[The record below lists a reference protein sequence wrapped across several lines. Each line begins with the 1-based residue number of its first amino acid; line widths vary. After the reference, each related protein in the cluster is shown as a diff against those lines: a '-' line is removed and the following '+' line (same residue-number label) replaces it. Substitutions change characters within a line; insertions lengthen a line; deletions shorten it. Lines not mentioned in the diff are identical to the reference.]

1 MTDRPDWPRDRR
13 GDRPGAPFG
22 SGSRERPALDG
33 TPPGGAASDGA
44 SPGGPAP
51 DASPQDAPAPD
62 SAPRGWLGRHLS
74 GLPSSRL
81 GAAHLDTVPRVEN
94 VRITGPD
101 LARRETLRKTR
112 RRLRL
117 SVCGFA
123 LLFLTVAGKLTVA
136 TVIKP
141 LKPHTEAAVVLPND
155 ADPAPPPTA
164 VAGLEHR
171 ATIVDRNGQPLAISL
186 SSVALFADPRQ
197 IIDPVEATR
206 RLKQVL
212 PRIDA
217 AAVQRRLSDTN
228 LQFAFVERQIT
239 PREELAV
246 NRLGIPGV
254 DFQPSEVRRYPM
266 GRIVSQVLGGVD
278 VDNHGAAGAE
288 KSFDHRLRTDAKDL
302 RLSIDVR
309 VQAVVRDEL
318 SKAMDQFK
326 AIGAC
331 GIVMDVNTGEVLAMV
346 SLPDYD
352 PNDYKTSTDD
362 EQFNRAITGRYEPG
376 STFKLQTA
384 SMALDGGL
392 VHIWDEF
399 DASHPIRIGRYEITD
414 YEGKHRWLYLPEV
427 IAYSSN
433 LGAAHIAMVVGAE
446 RQQAWLRT
454 MGMFERSPIELPG
467 AIPPQFQPAANWRET
482 TVMTVGFGHGI
493 AIEPL
498 QVVRGTA
505 AVVNGGI
512 LLRPTILAL
521 PPDTNPG
528 TSPATVPGGV
538 RVMQNSTSL
547 IIRKLMRL
555 VVTVGTGTKAE
566 VPGYYVGGKTGTAE
580 KVGGHGYRKHTNVS
594 AFMSVYPM
602 NAPRYAVYMML
613 DEPHGDKSTAGY
625 STGGMVAAPAAG
637 RVIARTAPMLGLL
650 PDLQDAAAINQEL
663 FIPMQPGRGPGAPT
677 VAAPGAAVADAKPM
691 APPGGKQAPA
701 VPARLV
707 SPGGTAAGV
716 TPASRAA
723 HPDPRREAQA
733 APPPAAMQIARP
745 PAKVEINP
753 APPARLLPVS
763 VSMPSAAVS
772 AAAIPPVGTPLA
784 ATSSVA
790 TPSVATSSVA
800 TSSVATSAVAT
811 SSGAVASGTIPSGA
825 APSVA
830 SR

>member
-1 MTDRPDWPRDRR
+1 MTDNIDPHGPRR
-13 GDRPGAPFG
+13 GAPTGDPFG
-22 SGSRERPALDG
+22 ASSGARSGRQ
-33 TPPGGAASDGA
+33 
-44 SPGGPAP
+44 PAP
-51 DASPQDAPAPD
+51 DALAPDALAPDAPAPDAPPPDAPAPD

-74 GLPSSRL
+74 GLPSSRP
-81 GAAHLDTVPRVEN
+81 GAARADTVPRVET
-94 VRITGPD
+94 VRITKPD
-101 LARRETLRKTR
+101 LARREALRKTR

-117 SVCGFA
+117 SVWGFA

-141 LKPHTEAAVVLPND
+141 LLPRAQVAVVVPTA
-155 ADPAPPPTA
+155 ADPLPQPTA
-164 VAGLEHR
+164 VAALEHR
-171 ATIVDRNGQPLAISL
+171 ATIVDRTGQPLAISL
-186 SSVALFADPRQ
+186 PSIALFADPRQ

-217 AAVQRRLSDTN
+217 VAVQRHLSDTS

-246 NRLGIPGV
+246 NRLGVPGV

-278 VDNHGAAGAE
+278 VDNHGAAGVE
-288 KSFDHRLRTDAKDL
+288 KSLDHRLSTDPKDL

-318 SKAMDQFK
+318 SKAMAEFE

-352 PNDYKTSTDD
+352 PNDYKTSTNDA
-362 EQFNRAITGRYEPG
+362 QFNRAITGRYEPG

-384 SMALDGGL
+384 SMALDPGI

-399 DASHPIRIGRYEITD
+399 DASRPIRIGRYEITD

-433 LGAAHIAMVVGAE
+433 LGAAHIAMVVGAV
-446 RQQAWLRT
+446 RQQAWLKA

-467 AIPPQFQPAANWRET
+467 AIPPQYQAAANWRET

-512 LLRPTILAL
+512 LVRPTILAL
-521 PPDTNPG
+521 PPETQ
-528 TSPATVPGGV
+528 SPNTTPGGV
-538 RVMQNSTSL
+538 RVMQESTSL
-547 IIRKLMRL
+547 LMRKLMRL

-580 KVGGHGYRKHTNVS
+580 KVGAHGYRKHTNVS

-613 DEPHGDKSTAGY
+613 DEPHGNKSTAGY

-650 PDLQDAAAINQEL
+650 PDLQDAAAINQVL
-663 FIPMQPGRGPGAPT
+663 FISMQPGHPPGAPT
-677 VAAPGAAVADAKPM
+677 VASPGPAVAEAKPVV
-691 APPGGKQAPA
+691 PPGSKSFSAI
-701 VPARLV
+701 PARLLP
-707 SPGGTAAGV
+707 PGGTAAGG
-716 TPASRAA
+716 TPAKRAA
-723 HPDPRREAQA
+723 QPDPRHEAEVALPPTTAKATVPRTA
-733 APPPAAMQIARP
+733 ATATPSPTGKATLSPTTAEAALPPT
-745 PAKVEINP
+745 
-753 APPARLLPVS
+753 ARLLPVS
-763 VSMPSAAVS
+763 VSMPPSATRSMAIPSAAIPS
-772 AAAIPPVGTPLA
+772 AAIPPA
-784 ATSSVA
+784 AIS
-790 TPSVATSSVA
+790 
-800 TSSVATSAVAT
+800 
-811 SSGAVASGTIPSGA
+811 SGA
-825 APSVA
+825 APSGA